1 MSAFEGIAEQVAKL
15 VTEKNIAYGN
25 SFAETYDFLI
35 LLYPTGIQPEQYDDM
50 LTIVRVWDKLK
61 RIATDKDAL
70 GENPWRDVMGY
81 ALLAVANNE
90 PEPGTNVTERGTE

>member
-1 MSAFEGIAEQVAKL
+1 MSNFASIADAVAKL

-61 RIATDKDAL
+61 RIATHKDAL

-81 ALLAVANNE
+81 ALLAVANEEEGN
-90 PEPGTNVTERGTE
+90 GNG